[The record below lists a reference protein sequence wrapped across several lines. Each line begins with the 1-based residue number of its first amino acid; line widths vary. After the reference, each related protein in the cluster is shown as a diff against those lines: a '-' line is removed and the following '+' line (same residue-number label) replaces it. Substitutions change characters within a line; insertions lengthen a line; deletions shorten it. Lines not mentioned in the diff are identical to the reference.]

1 MAFFSL
7 LPQNFI
13 LPGLL
18 QGAAFS
24 GQDIPAA
31 VLLCVLFAVVSGY
44 FAFWYFAL
52 KRALKEMNRDLLEI
66 QKDVSRNQ
74 ILHLPLPDRTLEQ
87 VMESVN
93 GTLEGVRRQRLEY
106 EKREAEFQKQ
116 IEDISHDLRTPLTVI
131 LGYLTWMKRD
141 MAQTIDFLQMESS
154 DIPEQVATQ
163 ATHPHQTA
171 SSDIPEQ
178 RTGRIESPNIAEQ
191 HTGRMES
198 LNIAEQHIGR
208 IEPSDIPEKRT
219 KRTASSDIPEQ
230 RTAQKA
236 AWEIF
241 SRQAESLEILERN
254 ARAMERLVSQ
264 FYAFSQLNARDYSL
278 EIRDVDVCRL
288 LKESLAGHWQM
299 LEKACLRLESHLPE
313 HPVMVRGNKDAC
325 ERIFANMLQNAG
337 RYAHNYL
344 DIHMSESCGLVQVLF
359 QNDSVRLKEDDIP
372 NLFNRFYRNDAA
384 RSQGGSGLGLTIA
397 KSLAEA
403 MGGTLTAQ
411 ALPRTEPPYGQDTE
425 RSGHPSLSREA
436 ERPGHPSLSQDA
448 ERPGHPSPSQDADDA
463 VTTIRFTLTLASTAV
478 VPPSTC
484 PGDEALGAK
493 TSS

>member
-1 MAFFSL
+1 MAFFSF

-13 LPGLL
+13 LLGLL
-18 QGAAFS
+18 QGAAFL
-24 GQDIPAA
+24 GRDIPAA
-31 VLLCVLFAVVSGY
+31 VLLCVLFAVTGGY
-44 FAFWYFAL
+44 FAFRYFAL

-66 QKDVSRNQ
+66 QKDVGRNQ

-93 GTLEGVRRQRLEY
+93 GTLEEVRRQRLEY

-141 MAQTIDFLQMESS
+141 MAQ
-154 DIPEQVATQ
+154 
-163 ATHPHQTA
+163 
-171 SSDIPEQ
+171 
-178 RTGRIESPNIAEQ
+178 
-191 HTGRMES
+191 
-198 LNIAEQHIGR
+198 
-208 IEPSDIPEKRT
+208 
-219 KRTASSDIPEQ
+219 
-230 RTAQKA
+230 KA
-236 AWEIF
+236 AWELF
-241 SRQAESLEILERN
+241 SRQAESLEVLERN

-278 EIRDVDVCRL
+278 EIQDVDVCRL
-288 LKESLAGHWQM
+288 LKESLAGHWQV
-299 LEKACLRLESHLPE
+299 LEKARLRLESHLPE

-325 ERIFANMLQNAG
+325 ERIFSNMLQNAG
-337 RYAHNYL
+337 RYAHSYL

-359 QNDSVRLKEDDIP
+359 QNDSVTLKEGDIP

-411 ALPRTEPPYGQDTE
+411 ALPRTELPSDQNTGSAE
-425 RSGHPSLSREA
+425 NPSLNQNADSKEDSS
-436 ERPGHPSLSQDA
+436 H
-448 ERPGHPSPSQDADDA
+448 SPNTDVAK
-463 VTTIRFTLTLASTAV
+463 TILCFTFTLTQAAV
-478 VPPSTC
+478 LPHSVC
-484 PGDEALGAK
+484 PGTESPQSK
-493 TSS
+493 TSL

>member
-1 MAFFSL
+1 MNMEITMAFFIS
-7 LPQNFI
+7 
-13 LPGLL
+13 
-18 QGAAFS
+18 
-24 GQDIPAA
+24 
-31 VLLCVLFAVVSGY
+31 LCVLFAVIGGY
-44 FAFWYFAL
+44 FAFRYFAL

-66 QKDVSRNQ
+66 QKDVGRNQ

-141 MAQTIDFLQMESS
+141 MAQTMNLLQMGSL
-154 DIPEQVATQ
+154 DIP
-163 ATHPHQTA
+163 
-171 SSDIPEQ
+171 
-178 RTGRIESPNIAEQ
+178 GQ
-191 HTGRMES
+191 HTRQMES
-198 LNIAEQHIGR
+198 LNYPEQH
-208 IEPSDIPEKRT
+208 
-219 KRTASSDIPEQ
+219 
-230 RTAQKA
+230 TAQKA

-241 SRQAESLEILERN
+241 SRQAESLEVLERN
-254 ARAMERLVSQ
+254 AGAMERLVSQ

-288 LKESLAGHWQM
+288 LKESLAGHWKM
-299 LEKACLRLESHLPE
+299 LEKARLRLGSHLPE

-337 RYAHNYL
+337 RYAHSYL

-359 QNDSVRLKEDDIP
+359 QNDSITLGESDIP
-372 NLFNRFYRNDAA
+372 NLFNRFYKNDVA

-403 MGGTLTAQ
+403 MDGTLTAQ
-411 ALPRTEPPYGQDTE
+411 ALPRPELPSGQNADSAE
-425 RSGHPSLSREA
+425 SPSRNQ
-436 ERPGHPSLSQDA
+436 GTDDA
-448 ERPGHPSPSQDADDA
+448 E
-463 VTTIRFTLTLASTAV
+463 TTVCFTLTLTQAAV
-478 VPPSTC
+478 LPQSAC
-484 PGDEALGAK
+484 PGDEAPQSK
-493 TSS
+493 TSL

>member
-1 MAFFSL
+1 MAFYSS

-18 QGAAFS
+18 QGAAFL
-24 GQDIPAA
+24 GRDIPATA
-31 VLLCVLFAVVSGY
+31 LLCVLFAVMGGY
-44 FAFWYFAL
+44 FAFRYFAL

-66 QKDVSRNQ
+66 QKDVGRNQ

-93 GTLEGVRRQRLEY
+93 GTLEEVRRQRLEY

-141 MAQTIDFLQMESS
+141 MAQ
-154 DIPEQVATQ
+154 
-163 ATHPHQTA
+163 
-171 SSDIPEQ
+171 
-178 RTGRIESPNIAEQ
+178 
-191 HTGRMES
+191 
-198 LNIAEQHIGR
+198 
-208 IEPSDIPEKRT
+208 
-219 KRTASSDIPEQ
+219 
-230 RTAQKA
+230 KA
-236 AWEIF
+236 AWELF

-278 EIRDVDVCRL
+278 EIQDVDVCRL
-288 LKESLAGHWQM
+288 LKESLAGHWQV

-325 ERIFANMLQNAG
+325 ERIFSNMLQNAG
-337 RYAHNYL
+337 RYAHSYL

-359 QNDSVRLKEDDIP
+359 QNDSVTLGEADIS

-411 ALPRTEPPYGQDTE
+411 PLPLAEPPYGQDAA
-425 RSGHPSLSREA
+425 H
-436 ERPGHPSLSQDA
+436 PGHPSPNQDA
-448 ERPGHPSPSQDADDA
+448 ERPRRHSPSRDAEHPGNPSPSWDAERPGRHSPSQDTDDA
-463 VTTIRFTLTLASTAV
+463 VTTIRFTLTLASTAL
-478 VPPSTC
+478 VPPSVC

>member
-1 MAFFSL
+1 MDVAIAFFTS
-7 LPQNFI
+7 
-13 LPGLL
+13 
-18 QGAAFS
+18 
-24 GQDIPAA
+24 
-31 VLLCVLFAVVSGY
+31 LCVLFAVMGGY
-44 FAFWYFAL
+44 FAFRYFAL

-66 QKDVSRNQ
+66 QKDVGRNQ

-93 GTLEGVRRQRLEY
+93 GTLEEVRRQRLEY

-141 MAQTIDFLQMESS
+141 MAQTMNLLQ
-154 DIPEQVATQ
+154 
-163 ATHPHQTA
+163 
-171 SSDIPEQ
+171 
-178 RTGRIESPNIAEQ
+178 IESPNIPGQ

-198 LNIAEQHIGR
+198 LN
-208 IEPSDIPEKRT
+208 
-219 KRTASSDIPEQ
+219 IPEQ

-241 SRQAESLEILERN
+241 SRQAESLEVLERN

-299 LEKACLRLESHLPE
+299 LEKARLRLESHLPE

-337 RYAHNYL
+337 RYAHSYL

-359 QNDSVRLKEDDIP
+359 QNDSITLGESDIS
-372 NLFNRFYRNDAA
+372 NLFNRFYKNDAA

-411 ALPRTEPPYGQDTE
+411 AFPGTELTSGQDTE
-425 RSGHPSLSREA
+425 RS
-436 ERPGHPSLSQDA
+436 ERPSLSQDT
-448 ERPGHPSPSQDADDA
+448 DDA
-463 VTTIRFTLTLASTAV
+463 VTTIRFTLTLASTAA
-478 VPPSTC
+478 VPPAVC
-484 PGDEALGAK
+484 PGSETLRPK
-493 TSS
+493 TFF